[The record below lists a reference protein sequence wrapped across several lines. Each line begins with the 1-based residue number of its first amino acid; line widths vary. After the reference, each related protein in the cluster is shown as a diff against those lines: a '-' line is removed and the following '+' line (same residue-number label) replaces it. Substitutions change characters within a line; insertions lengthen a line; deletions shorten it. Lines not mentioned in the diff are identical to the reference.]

1 VWPRRPGR
9 RNISVV
15 RDDDDATSDLLIE
28 LRLPARAKSIA
39 TVRAVAADVTSR
51 ADFDLDAISDVRM
64 AVDEACT
71 ALARLASP
79 THLMRAVFSL
89 DGGYL
94 RVDISARV
102 QPADRRIDTA
112 GFGWHVLGSLTDELS
127 TEHGTGVDGDE
138 VIIRLAKK
146 SAAG

>member
-1 VWPRRPGR
+1 MLE
-9 RNISVV
+9 
-15 RDDDDATSDLLIE
+15 DDGATSDLLIE
-28 LRLPARAKSIA
+28 LRLPPRAKSIA

-51 ADFDLDAISDVRM
+51 ADFDLDAISDMRM

-89 DGGYL
+89 AGGYL

-102 QPADRRIDTA
+102 QPPDRRIDTG
-112 GFGWHVLGSLTDELS
+112 GFGWHVLGSLADELS
-127 TEHGTGVDGDE
+127 TEHGVGAHGDE
-138 VIIRLAKK
+138 VVIRMAKK
-146 SAAG
+146 SAGG